1 MLISILVI
9 VVVAVRALFEGEQ
22 PDPLMIS
29 QSESSPRG
37 PDELVIGHTVR
48 SRRNNYFQSHI

>member
-9 VVVAVRALFEGEQ
+9 VVVAVIALFEGEQ
-22 PDPLMIS
+22 PAPLMIS

-37 PDELVIGHTVR
+37 PDELVIGHTVH
-48 SRRNNYFQSHI
+48 SKWNNYFQSRI